1 MASSVKATPTLPA
14 KLSPTLKETFMRITI
29 RTSDGLR
36 PGAEP
41 PGGSNDELTL
51 VRSLLVT
58 LAAEHLSGRG
68 SVNLVIDFR
77 EADPGRLVAI
87 AKALTAMGAGK
98 AKRVAGEVPPSA
110 IVLPMPVA
118 RTAGS
123 EERETGPGG

>member
-1 MASSVKATPTLPA
+1 
-14 KLSPTLKETFMRITI
+14 MRITI
-29 RTSDGLR
+29 RTPDGLR

-58 LAAEHLSGRG
+58 LAAEHLSGRS

-77 EADPGRLVAI
+77 EADPGRLIAI
-87 AKALTAMGAGK
+87 AKELTVMGAGK
-98 AKRVAGEVPPSA
+98 TTRVAGEVPASA

-118 RTAGS
+118 RAAGS
-123 EERETGPGG
+123 GERETGPGG